1 MVSSTK
7 GTILNYFGL
16 ANTYNPFTDE
26 NSLYTAENLYFEIPN
41 DEPFENAGYVAVSTG
56 LLTNSLS
63 FLNDCTFEIYD
74 DNTKIS
80 DLLNVIGEIG
90 NNKYMPKDGQIFWF
104 NKDSLRGTYFLNNV
118 YKGKKL
124 KIVRGRFITTS
135 ITSGV
140 LNDMFER
147 TVGVPS
153 YIEEINSMIDSIKN
167 NSAFIIK
174 ETITK
179 TDSGTQYWE
188 LTFRDDLEYLQ
199 VSGYVRGN
207 TDALL
212 SLSSYGLYQNINDS
226 APFIGWFGSSSSYY
240 YYGGEFQK
248 SFSNYQTGLPN
259 LKWFP
264 ILENKPVVGIKNNS
278 ENTITAYL
286 YFLVRYKE

>member
-26 NSLYTAENLYFEIPN
+26 NSLYTVENLYFEIPN

-74 DNTKIS
+74 NNTKIS

-90 NNKYMPKDGQIFWF
+90 NEKYMPQAGEIFWF
-104 NKDSLRGTYFLNNV
+104 NKDALRGTYFLNST
-118 YKGKKL
+118 YKGKRL

-167 NSAFIIK
+167 NSTFIIR
-174 ETITK
+174 EVVTK
-179 TDSGTQYWE
+179 TGTGTQEWA
-188 LTFRDDLEYLQ
+188 LDWRDDLEYLQ
-199 VSGYVRGN
+199 VSGYIGGKN
-207 TDALL
+207 Y
-212 SLSSYGLYQNINDS
+212 LSSGSFGLYQSINDL
-226 APFIGWFGSSSSYY
+226 APFIGWAGKY
-240 YYGGEFQK
+240 YYGGDFQTT
-248 SFSNYQTGLPN
+248 FAN
-259 LKWFP
+259 W
-264 ILENKPVVGIKNNS
+264 
-278 ENTITAYL
+278 
-286 YFLVRYKE
+286 

>member
-26 NSLYTAENLYFEIPN
+26 NSLYTVENLYFEIPN

-74 DNTKIS
+74 NNTKIS

-90 NNKYMPKDGQIFWF
+90 NEKYMPQAGEIFWF
-104 NKDSLRGTYFLNNV
+104 NKDALRGTYFLNST
-118 YKGKKL
+118 YKGKRL

-167 NSAFIIK
+167 NSTFIIR
-174 ETITK
+174 EVVTK
-179 TDSGTQYWE
+179 TGTGTQEWA
-188 LTFRDDLEYLQ
+188 LDWRDDLEYLQ
-199 VSGYVRGN
+199 VSGYIGGKN
-207 TDALL
+207 Y
-212 SLSSYGLYQNINDS
+212 LSSGSFGLYQSINDL
-226 APFIGWFGSSSSYY
+226 APFIGWAGKY
-240 YYGGEFQK
+240 YYGGDFQTT
-248 SFSNYQTGLPN
+248 FANWQAGLPN
-259 LKWFP
+259 LNWFP
-264 ILENKPVVGIKNNS
+264 IFDNKPILAMKNVSN
-278 ENTITAYL
+278 ETMTGYL
-286 YFLVRYKE
+286 YFLVRYK

>member
-26 NSLYTAENLYFEIPN
+26 NSLYTVENLYFEIPN

-74 DNTKIS
+74 NNTKIS

-90 NNKYMPKDGQIFWF
+90 NEKYMPQAGEIFWF
-104 NKDSLRGTYFLNNV
+104 NKDALRGTYFLNST
-118 YKGKKL
+118 YKGKRL

-167 NSAFIIK
+167 NSTFIIR
-174 ETITK
+174 EVVTK
-179 TDSGTQYWE
+179 TGTGTQEWA
-188 LTFRDDLEYLQ
+188 LDWRDDLEYLQ
-199 VSGYVRGN
+199 VSGYIGGKN
-207 TDALL
+207 Y
-212 SLSSYGLYQNINDS
+212 LSSGSFGLYQSINDL
-226 APFIGWFGSSSSYY
+226 APFIGWAGKN
-240 YYGGEFQK
+240 YYGGDFQ
-248 SFSNYQTGLPN
+248 STFANWQGGLPN
-259 LKWFP
+259 IRWFP
-264 ILENKPVVGIKNNS
+264 ILNKKPILAMKNVSN
-278 ENTITAYL
+278 ETMTAYL
-286 YFLVRYKE
+286 YFLVRKK

>member
-26 NSLYTAENLYFEIPN
+26 NSLYTVENLYFEIPN

-56 LLTNSLS
+56 LLTNSLA

-104 NKDSLRGTYFLNNV
+104 NKDSLRGTYFLNST
-118 YKGKKL
+118 YKGKRL

-167 NSAFIIK
+167 NSTFIIR
-174 ETITK
+174 EVVTK
-179 TDSGTQYWE
+179 TGTGTQEWA
-188 LTFRDDLEYLQ
+188 LDWRDDLEYLQ
-199 VSGYVRGN
+199 VSGYIGGKN
-207 TDALL
+207 Y
-212 SLSSYGLYQNINDS
+212 LSSGSFGLYQSINDL
-226 APFIGWFGSSSSYY
+226 APFIGWAGKY
-240 YYGGEFQK
+240 YYGGDFQTT
-248 SFSNYQTGLPN
+248 FANWQAGLPN
-259 LKWFP
+259 LNWFP
-264 ILENKPVVGIKNNS
+264 IFDNKPILAMKNVSN
-278 ENTITAYL
+278 ETMTGYL

>member
-74 DNTKIS
+74 NNTKIS

-90 NNKYMPKDGQIFWF
+90 NEKYMPQAGEIFWF
-104 NKDSLRGTYFLNNV
+104 NKDALRGTYFLNST

-153 YIEEINSMIDSIKN
+153 YMEEINSMIDSIKN
-167 NSAFIIK
+167 NSTFIIR
-174 ETITK
+174 EVVTK
-179 TDSGTQYWE
+179 TGTGTQEWA
-188 LTFRDDLEYLQ
+188 LDWRDDLEYLQ
-199 VSGYVRGN
+199 VSGYIGGKN
-207 TDALL
+207 Y
-212 SLSSYGLYQNINDS
+212 LSSGSFGLYQSINDL
-226 APFIGWFGSSSSYY
+226 APFIGWAGKY
-240 YYGGEFQK
+240 YYGGDFQTT
-248 SFSNYQTGLPN
+248 FANWQAGLPN
-259 LKWFP
+259 LNWFP
-264 ILENKPVVGIKNNS
+264 IFDNKPILAMKNVSN
-278 ENTITAYL
+278 ETMTGYL

>member
-26 NSLYTAENLYFEIPN
+26 NSLYTVENLYFEIPN

-74 DNTKIS
+74 NNTKIS

-90 NNKYMPKDGQIFWF
+90 NEKYMPQAGEIFWF
-104 NKDSLRGTYFLNNV
+104 NKDALRGTYFLNST
-118 YKGKKL
+118 YKGKRL

-167 NSAFIIK
+167 NSTFIIR
-174 ETITK
+174 EVVTK
-179 TDSGTQYWE
+179 TGTGTQEWA
-188 LTFRDDLEYLQ
+188 LDWRDDLEYLQ
-199 VSGYVRGN
+199 VSGYIGGKN
-207 TDALL
+207 Y
-212 SLSSYGLYQNINDS
+212 LSSGSFGLYQSINDL
-226 APFIGWFGSSSSYY
+226 APFIGWAGKN
-240 YYGGEFQK
+240 YYGGDFQS
-248 SFSNYQTGLPN
+248 SFANWQAGLPN
-259 LKWFP
+259 LNWFP
-264 ILENKPVVGIKNNS
+264 IFDNKPILAMKNVSN
-278 ENTITAYL
+278 ETMTGYL

>member
-26 NSLYTAENLYFEIPN
+26 NSLYTVENLYFEIPN

-74 DNTKIS
+74 NNTKIS

-90 NNKYMPKDGQIFWF
+90 NEKYMPQAGEIFWF
-104 NKDSLRGTYFLNNV
+104 NKDALRGTYFFNST
-118 YKGKKL
+118 YKGKRL

-167 NSAFIIK
+167 NSTFIIR
-174 ETITK
+174 EVVTK
-179 TDSGTQYWE
+179 TGTGTQEWA
-188 LTFRDDLEYLQ
+188 LDWRDDLEYLQ
-199 VSGYVRGN
+199 VSGYIGGKN
-207 TDALL
+207 Y
-212 SLSSYGLYQNINDS
+212 LSSGSFGLYQSINDL
-226 APFIGWFGSSSSYY
+226 APFIGWAGKY
-240 YYGGEFQK
+240 YYGGDFQTT
-248 SFSNYQTGLPN
+248 FANWQGGLPGLN
-259 LKWFP
+259 WFP
-264 ILENKPVVGIKNNS
+264 ILNKKPILGMKNVSN
-278 ENTITAYL
+278 ETMTAYL
-286 YFLVRYKE
+286 YFLVRKK

>member
-26 NSLYTAENLYFEIPN
+26 NSLYTVENLYFEIPN

-74 DNTKIS
+74 NNTKIS

-90 NNKYMPKDGQIFWF
+90 NEKYMPQAGEIFWF
-104 NKDSLRGTYFLNNV
+104 NKDALRGTYFLNST
-118 YKGKKL
+118 YKGKRL

-153 YIEEINSMIDSIKN
+153 CIEEINSMIDSIKN
-167 NSAFIIK
+167 NSTFIIR
-174 ETITK
+174 EVVTK
-179 TDSGTQYWE
+179 TGTGTQEWA
-188 LTFRDDLEYLQ
+188 LDWRDDLEYLQ
-199 VSGYVRGN
+199 VSGYIGGKN
-207 TDALL
+207 Y
-212 SLSSYGLYQNINDS
+212 LSSGSFGLYQSINDL
-226 APFIGWFGSSSSYY
+226 APFIGWAGKY
-240 YYGGEFQK
+240 YYGGDFQTT
-248 SFSNYQTGLPN
+248 FANWQAGLPN
-259 LKWFP
+259 LNWFP
-264 ILENKPVVGIKNNS
+264 IFDNKPILAMKNVSN
-278 ENTITAYL
+278 ETMTGYL

>member
-26 NSLYTAENLYFEIPN
+26 NSLYTVENLYFEIPN

-74 DNTKIS
+74 NNTKIS

-90 NNKYMPKDGQIFWF
+90 NEKYMPQAGEIFWF
-104 NKDSLRGTYFLNNV
+104 NKDALRGTYFLNST
-118 YKGKKL
+118 YKGKRL

-153 YIEEINSMIDSIKN
+153 YMEEINSMIDSIKN
-167 NSAFIIK
+167 NSTFIIR
-174 ETITK
+174 EVVTK
-179 TDSGTQYWE
+179 TGTGTQEWE
-188 LTFRDDLEYLQ
+188 LDWRDDLEYLQ
-199 VSGYVRGN
+199 VSGYIGGKN
-207 TDALL
+207 Y
-212 SLSSYGLYQNINDS
+212 LSSGSFGLYQSINDL
-226 APFIGWFGSSSSYY
+226 APFIGWAGKY
-240 YYGGEFQK
+240 YYGGDFQTT
-248 SFSNYQTGLPN
+248 FTNWQAGLPN
-259 LKWFP
+259 LNWFP
-264 ILENKPVVGIKNNS
+264 IFDNKPILAMKNVSN
-278 ENTITAYL
+278 ETMTGYL

>member
-26 NSLYTAENLYFEIPN
+26 NSLYTVENLYFEIPN
-41 DEPFENAGYVAVSTG
+41 DEPFENAGYVAISTG
-56 LLTNSLS
+56 LLTNSIS

-74 DNTKIS
+74 NNTKIS

-90 NNKYMPKDGQIFWF
+90 NEKYMPQAGEIFWF
-104 NKDSLRGTYFLNNV
+104 NKDALRGTYFLNST
-118 YKGKKL
+118 YKGKRL

-167 NSAFIIK
+167 NSTFIIR
-174 ETITK
+174 EVVTK
-179 TDSGTQYWE
+179 TGTGTQEWA
-188 LTFRDDLEYLQ
+188 LDWRDDLEYLQ
-199 VSGYVRGN
+199 VSGYIGGKN
-207 TDALL
+207 Y
-212 SLSSYGLYQNINDS
+212 LSSGSFGLYQSINDL
-226 APFIGWFGSSSSYY
+226 APFIGWAGKY
-240 YYGGEFQK
+240 YYGGDFQTT
-248 SFSNYQTGLPN
+248 FANWQAGLPN
-259 LKWFP
+259 LNWFP
-264 ILENKPVVGIKNNS
+264 IFDNKPILAMKNVSN
-278 ENTITAYL
+278 ETMTGYL

>member
-26 NSLYTAENLYFEIPN
+26 NSLYTVENLYFEIPN

-74 DNTKIS
+74 NNTKIS

-90 NNKYMPKDGQIFWF
+90 NEKYMPQAGEIFWF
-104 NKDSLRGTYFLNNV
+104 NKDALRGTYFLNST
-118 YKGKKL
+118 YKGKRL

-167 NSAFIIK
+167 NSTFIIR
-174 ETITK
+174 EVVTK
-179 TDSGTQYWE
+179 TGTGTQEWA
-188 LTFRDDLEYLQ
+188 LDWRDDLEYLQ
-199 VSGYVRGN
+199 VSGYIGGKN
-207 TDALL
+207 Y
-212 SLSSYGLYQNINDS
+212 LSSGSFGLYQSINDL
-226 APFIGWFGSSSSYY
+226 APFIGWAGKY
-240 YYGGEFQK
+240 YYGGDFQTT
-248 SFSNYQTGLPN
+248 FANWQAGLPN
-259 LKWFP
+259 LNWFP
-264 ILENKPVVGIKNNS
+264 IFDNKPILAMKNVSN
-278 ENTITAYL
+278 ETMTGYL

>member
-1 MVSSTK
+1 MISSTK

-56 LLTNSLS
+56 LLTNSLA

-74 DNTKIS
+74 NNTKIS

-90 NNKYMPKDGQIFWF
+90 NEKYMPQAGEIFWF
-104 NKDSLRGTYFLNNV
+104 NKDALRGTYFLNST
-118 YKGKKL
+118 YKGKRL
-124 KIVRGRFITTS
+124 KIVRGRFVTTS

-167 NSAFIIK
+167 NSSFIIK

-179 TDSGTQYWE
+179 TATGTQQWA
-188 LTFRDDLEYLQ
+188 LDWRDDLEYLQ
-199 VSGYVRGN
+199 VSGYIGGKN
-207 TDALL
+207 YTA
-212 SLSSYGLYQNINDS
+212 SGAFGLYQSINDS
-226 APFIGWFGSSSSYY
+226 APFIGWAGKY
-240 YYGGEFQK
+240 YYGGDFQTT
-248 SFSNYQTGLPN
+248 FANWQAGLPN
-259 LKWFP
+259 LNWFP
-264 ILENKPVVGIKNNS
+264 IFDNKPILAMKNVSN
-278 ENTITAYL
+278 ETMTGYL

>member
-26 NSLYTAENLYFEIPN
+26 NSLYTVENLYFEIPN

-74 DNTKIS
+74 NNTKIS

-90 NNKYMPKDGQIFWF
+90 NEKYMPQAGEIFWF
-104 NKDSLRGTYFLNNV
+104 NKDALRGTYFLNST
-118 YKGKKL
+118 YKGKRL

-167 NSAFIIK
+167 NSTFIIK
-174 ETITK
+174 ELVTK
-179 TDSGTQYWE
+179 TGTGTQQWA
-188 LTFRDDLEYLQ
+188 LNWRSDLEYLQ
-199 VSGYVRGN
+199 VSGYIGGKN
-207 TDALL
+207 Y
-212 SLSSYGLYQNINDS
+212 LSSGSFGLYQTINDS
-226 APFIGWFGSSSSYY
+226 APFIGWVGKY
-240 YYGGEFQK
+240 YYGGDFQTT
-248 SFSNYQTGLPN
+248 FANWQGGLPGIR
-259 LKWFP
+259 WFP
-264 ILENKPVVGIKNNS
+264 ILNLKPILAMKNVSN
-278 ENTITAYL
+278 ETMTAYL
-286 YFLVRYKE
+286 YFLVRKK

>member
-26 NSLYTAENLYFEIPN
+26 NSLYTVENLYFEIPN

-74 DNTKIS
+74 NNTKIS

-90 NNKYMPKDGQIFWF
+90 NEKYMPQAGEIFWF
-104 NKDSLRGTYFLNNV
+104 NKDALRGTYFLNST
-118 YKGKKL
+118 YKGKRL

-167 NSAFIIK
+167 NSTFIIR
-174 ETITK
+174 EVVTK
-179 TDSGTQYWE
+179 TGTGTQEWA
-188 LTFRDDLEYLQ
+188 LDWRDDLEYLQ
-199 VSGYVRGN
+199 VSGYIGGKN
-207 TDALL
+207 Y
-212 SLSSYGLYQNINDS
+212 LSSGSFGLYQSINDL
-226 APFIGWFGSSSSYY
+226 APFIGWAGKN
-240 YYGGEFQK
+240 YYGGDFQ
-248 SFSNYQTGLPN
+248 STFANWQGGLPSLN
-259 LKWFP
+259 WFP
-264 ILENKPVVGIKNNS
+264 ILNKKPILAMKNVSN
-278 ENTITAYL
+278 ETMTAYL
-286 YFLVRYKE
+286 YFLVRKK